1 MNPKVTV
8 FTPSYN
14 QPKYVGQAIES
25 VLAQTFRNFEY
36 IISENSTDNITKKVV
51 KSFKNTRIRYF
62 DDEFSQE
69 ERRKFYVP
77 AYLINKYYP
86 KAKGEYI
93 IFLAHDDLLFPDC
106 LQIMVDFLKSHPK
119 IDVCFHDQAIFYAL
133 GSKTWLESLVR
144 GTTQVLKRPLGP
156 SPKDA
161 LDGGQIMFRRYLLG
175 KLTQPF
181 IPLEWETANICD
193 KIFMEKLWQLAEF
206 YPVKRVLSLHRV
218 VEGSTHRR
226 RNPLKYWLYMWGAE
240 LIPWG
245 IQLQI
250 AGKLGKRRIISRNER
265 AAIEKFLLMVRI
277 AY

>member
-14 QPKYVGQAIES
+14 QPKYVGQAIQS
-25 VLAQTFRNFEY
+25 VLAQTFRNFDY
-36 IISENSTDNITKKVV
+36 IISENSTDKITKKVV
-51 KSFKNTRIRYF
+51 KSFKDTRIRYF

-69 ERRKFYVP
+69 ERKKFYVP

-86 KAKGEYI
+86 KSQGEYI
-93 IFLAHDDLLFPDC
+93 IFLAHDDLLFPNC
-106 LQIMVDFLKSHPK
+106 LEVMVNFLESHPK

-133 GSKTWLESLVR
+133 GSRTWLESLVR
-144 GTTQVLKRPLGP
+144 GTTQVLKKPLGP
-156 SPKDA
+156 NPKNA
-161 LDGGQIMFRRYLLG
+161 LDGGQIMFRSRLIE

-181 IPLEWETANICD
+181 LPLEWEAANICD

-206 YPVKRVLSLHRV
+206 YPVKRVLSLHRI

-226 RNPLKYWLYMWGAE
+226 RNPLKYWLYMWGTE
-240 LIPWG
+240 LIPKG

-250 AGKLGKRRIISRNER
+250 ARKLGKRRIMSRDER
-265 AAIEKFLLMVRI
+265 IAIEEFLTSTQVR
-277 AY
+277 